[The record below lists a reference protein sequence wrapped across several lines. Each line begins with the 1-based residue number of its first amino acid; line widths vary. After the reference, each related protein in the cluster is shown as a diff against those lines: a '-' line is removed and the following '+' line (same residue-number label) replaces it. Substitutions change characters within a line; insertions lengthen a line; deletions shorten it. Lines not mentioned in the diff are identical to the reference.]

1 MLASRQPSLISVRR
15 DAWVEIDL
23 AALEKNVRVVRSWLS
38 ASCQLMAVVK
48 SDAYGHG
55 AAQVGR
61 VFAAAGADWLGVASV
76 DEGCQLRSAG
86 VTAPILI
93 LSPSPFWAMSS
104 AIDANLCVT
113 VTSASQVHDLAT
125 AAQRSG
131 KTAEVQLK
139 VDTGMHRLGVDPNKV
154 AEILDTIAEQKGLKL
169 KGLFSHLARA
179 DDDEATRQQHQCFQQ
194 VLKNLPP
201 ERTATLTHLASGE
214 AARRFP
220 ATHLDLVRVGLYLYG
235 LEPQAVSTVVTAAM
249 SVRARVVHVAEIAE
263 GESVGYGWTWT
274 ATRPTKLASIP
285 IGYAD
290 GVDRR
295 LSNRL
300 TGLIWGREVKQV
312 GLISMDQM
320 LFDITDVPEA
330 TEGDVLT
337 LIGQENAERSAPSD
351 IVASSQV
358 KTLHLATWAAMLDT
372 ITYELACRLRVRLPR
387 IFTRHKASTFK

>member
-23 AALEKNVRVVRSWLS
+23 AALESNVRVVRSWLS
-38 ASCQLMAVVK
+38 TSCRLMAVVK

-61 VFAAAGADWLGVASV
+61 VFTASGADWLGVASV
-76 DEGCQLRSAG
+76 DEGCQLRSGGA
-86 VTAPILI
+86 TAPILI
-93 LSPSPFWAMSS
+93 LSPSPFWALSS
-104 AIDANLCVT
+104 AIDANLCVS
-113 VTSASQVHDLAT
+113 VTSSGQVQDLAT
-125 AAQRSG
+125 AAERRG
-131 KTAEVQLK
+131 KIAQVQLK
-139 VDTGMHRLGVDPNKV
+139 VDTGMHRLGVQPQTV
-154 AEILDTIAEQKGLKL
+154 TEILNKIAENKSLQLLGLY
-169 KGLFSHLARA
+169 SHLACA
-179 DDDEATRQQHQCFQQ
+179 EDAEATGQQNSCFQQ
-194 VLKNLPP
+194 VLNALPSEQKP
-201 ERTATLTHLASGE
+201 PLVHLASGE

-220 ATHLDLVRVGLYLYG
+220 DTHFSLVRVGLYLYG
-235 LEPQAVSTVVTAAM
+235 LEPKAVSTLVTPAM
-249 SVRARVVHVAEIAE
+249 SVRARLVQVTDIAA

-274 ATRPTKLASIP
+274 ASRPTKLASIP
-285 IGYAD
+285 VGYAD

-300 TGLIWGREVKQV
+300 TGMLWGKEVKQV

-337 LIGQENAERSAPSD
+337 LIGQESHERSA
-351 IVASSQV
+351 ATGHAGTAQG
-358 KTLHLATWAAMLDT
+358 KTLHLATWATMLDT

-387 IFTRHKASTFK
+387 IYTRHKAPSSK

>member
-1 MLASRQPSLISVRR
+1 
-15 DAWVEIDL
+15 
-23 AALEKNVRVVRSWLS
+23 
-38 ASCQLMAVVK
+38 
-48 SDAYGHG
+48 
-55 AAQVGR
+55 
-61 VFAAAGADWLGVASV
+61 
-76 DEGCQLRSAG
+76 
-86 VTAPILI
+86 
-93 LSPSPFWAMSS
+93 
-104 AIDANLCVT
+104 
-113 VTSASQVHDLAT
+113 
-125 AAQRSG
+125 
-131 KTAEVQLK
+131 
-139 VDTGMHRLGVDPNKV
+139 
-154 AEILDTIAEQKGLKL
+154 
-169 KGLFSHLARA
+169 
-179 DDDEATRQQHQCFQQ
+179 
-194 VLKNLPP
+194 
-201 ERTATLTHLASGE
+201 
-214 AARRFP
+214 
-220 ATHLDLVRVGLYLYG
+220 
-235 LEPQAVSTVVTAAM
+235 M

>member
-23 AALEKNVRVVRSWLS
+23 AALERNVRVVRSWLS

-220 ATHLDLVRVGLYLYG
+220 ATHLDLVRVGL
-235 LEPQAVSTVVTAAM
+235 
-249 SVRARVVHVAEIAE
+249 
-263 GESVGYGWTWT
+263 
-274 ATRPTKLASIP
+274 
-285 IGYAD
+285 
-290 GVDRR
+290 
-295 LSNRL
+295 
-300 TGLIWGREVKQV
+300 
-312 GLISMDQM
+312 
-320 LFDITDVPEA
+320 
-330 TEGDVLT
+330 
-337 LIGQENAERSAPSD
+337 
-351 IVASSQV
+351 
-358 KTLHLATWAAMLDT
+358 
-372 ITYELACRLRVRLPR
+372 
-387 IFTRHKASTFK
+387 